1 MGRIVGRM
9 DHGVRGGQCV
19 CYHYSLGS
27 KVADRLGG
35 VDKSGLGTGDVSVH
49 LVEGLRVDWY

>member
-1 MGRIVGRM
+1 M
-9 DHGVRGGQCV
+9 
-19 CYHYSLGS
+19 CYRYSLGS

-35 VDKSGLGTGDVSVH
+35 VDKSGLGAGDVSVN